1 MFKTQWEQLSPK
13 AKRIIIILGILGVL
27 ALLMSIFSSDKE
39 TNTRNRNRDDVV
51 RHVLTDRDTRNVSLD
66 ALSAELKTLRTEN
79 VNNSRELDRVN
90 KELENLKAN
99 ETVTPKIERDLQN
112 LQNKIEALEKE
123 QTDLLLN
130 QTQTPE
136 DMTENEENE
145 EEKTPGFAQGDNT
158 NLNEDQSGL
167 AGLNIDPTNP
177 NSIFDRSTWPTTTL
191 SGADTSMSGASN
203 SSNDSSASGFQIK
216 VYQQE
221 NEESE
226 SEEVEEEESIFLP
239 AGSILTGVFLNGI
252 DAPTGQGARRDPF
265 PATLRIQKEA
275 ILPNRF
281 RADVREC
288 FLIVAGYGD
297 LSSERAY
304 LRGET
309 ISCVREDGGVIES
322 SLDSYAVGEDGKAG
336 VRGRL
341 VSKQGQIIAKSLM
354 AGFMSGVSK
363 AFDVQPIPIIDTS
376 GNSQNYQRNTM
387 NADWLQSAAVNGA
400 GSALDRV
407 AEFYMDMAEG
417 MFPVIEVDAGR
428 QIDIIM
434 SRGTSLQLKTKR

>member
-1 MFKTQWEQLSPK
+1 MLKTQWEQLSPK
-13 AKRIIIILGILGVL
+13 VKRIIIIAVGLGML
-27 ALLMSIFSSDKE
+27 ALLMTLFSSDKE
-39 TNTRNRNRDDVV
+39 TNTRSRNRDDVV

-66 ALSAELKTLRTEN
+66 AISAELRTLRAEH
-79 VNNSRELDRVN
+79 VNALRGLDKVT
-90 KELENLKAN
+90 KELEDIKSN
-99 ETVTPKIERDLQN
+99 ESITPKIQQELKGIQSKIEQLEQEQRDLV
-112 LQNKIEALEKE
+112 
-123 QTDLLLN
+123 
-130 QTQTPE
+130 TQQDSSKDKQDE
-136 DMTENEENE
+136 ESEGVEENE
-145 EEKTPGFAQGDNT
+145 EIPNIGIQSDQAF
-158 NLNEDQSGL
+158 NENEPKGL
-167 AGLNIDPTNP
+167 QIDPTNP
-177 NSIFDRSTWPTTTL
+177 NAIFERSAWPTTVLNHTTSTAAPSSNSGDRSTP
-191 SGADTSMSGASN
+191 S
-203 SSNDSSASGFQIK
+203 FQIM
-216 VYQQE
+216 VYQQAHDE
-221 NEESE
+221 TE
-226 SEEVEEEESIFLP
+226 SEEKIEEESIFLP
-239 AGSILTGVFLNGI
+239 AGSILTGVFLNGL

-363 AFDVQPIPIIDTS
+363 AFDVKPIPIIDTS
-376 GNSQNYQRNTM
+376 GSSQNYQRNTL
-387 NADWLQSAAVNGA
+387 NSDWLQSAAVSGA

-407 AEFYMDMAEG
+407 ADFYMDMAEG
-417 MFPVIEVDAGR
+417 MFPVIEIDAGR

>member
-1 MFKTQWEQLSPK
+1 MLKTQWEQLSPK
-13 AKRIIIILGILGVL
+13 VKRIIIIAGILGGL
-27 ALLMSIFSSDKE
+27 ALVMTFFSSDKE
-39 TNTRNRNRDDVV
+39 SDPRSRSRDEVV

-66 ALSAELKTLRTEN
+66 ALSAELKTLRAEHSN
-79 VNNSRELDRVN
+79 VLRELDKAN
-90 KELENLKAN
+90 KDLESIKAN
-99 ETVTPKIERDLQN
+99 ENITPKIEKELQALQSKISQLEQEQRDF
-112 LQNKIEALEKE
+112 I
-123 QTDLLLN
+123 
-130 QTQTPE
+130 TQTPSKKDE
-136 DMTENEENE
+136 LGEEGETDELSHLTIQPDQGPVENEP
-145 EEKTPGFAQGDNT
+145 K
-158 NLNEDQSGL
+158 GL
-167 AGLNIDPTNP
+167 QIDPANP
-177 NSIFDRSTWPTTTL
+177 NAIFERTSWPTTVVANPTPTSAGAY
-191 SGADTSMSGASN
+191 SGEASAP
-203 SSNDSSASGFQIK
+203 SFQIM
-216 VYQQE
+216 VYQQANDE
-221 NEESE
+221 TE
-226 SEEVEEEESIFLP
+226 SEEEIKEESIFLP
-239 AGSILTGVFLNGI
+239 AGSILTGVFLNGL

-376 GNSQNYQRNTM
+376 GNSRNYQRNTI
-387 NADWLQSAAVNGA
+387 NSDWLQSAAVNGA

-417 MFPVIEVDAGR
+417 MFPVIEIDAGR